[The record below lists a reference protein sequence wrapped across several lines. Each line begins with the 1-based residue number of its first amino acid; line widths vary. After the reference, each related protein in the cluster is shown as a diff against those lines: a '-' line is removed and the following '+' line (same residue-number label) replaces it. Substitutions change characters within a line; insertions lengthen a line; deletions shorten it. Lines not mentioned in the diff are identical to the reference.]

1 MHTRPFF
8 SANSCAGILRQL
20 CAATLL
26 AVATAAC
33 GATLRPALP
42 PAVPASAPNPAQ
54 WEADIAQFEAA
65 DRISQPVPGGVVFVG
80 SSSIRMWPNLQADF
94 PGVSVLQRGFG
105 GSELA
110 DAVYFAPRIVLKY
123 RPRLIVLYAGDND
136 IANGKSPQT
145 VFADYTNFVSL
156 VKRSLPETRIA
167 FISIK
172 PSASRWQLVDKM
184 REANALIRN
193 YIARDPRQIYVDV
206 FTPMLGPNGLPR
218 DELFLEDKLHM
229 TPAGYAIW
237 RNLLTPIVQSP

>member
-1 MHTRPFF
+1 MISRFRGVF
-8 SANSCAGILRQL
+8 VVSLVVVGCRSAGL
-20 CAATLL
+20 
-26 AVATAAC
+26 
-33 GATLRPALP
+33 G
-42 PAVPASAPNPAQ
+42 PAVPPVLPAPSSNPAQ
-54 WEADIAQFEAA
+54 WEGEIAQFEAA
-65 DRISQPVPGGVVFVG
+65 DLANVPAPGGVVFVG
-80 SSSIRMWPNLQADF
+80 SSSIRMWPDLHADF
-94 PGVSVLQRGFG
+94 PGVNVLQRGFG

-145 VFADYTNFVSL
+145 VFRDYTNFVSL
-156 VKRSLPETRIA
+156 VRRHLPDTRIA

-172 PSASRWQLVDKM
+172 PSGSRWALVDKM
-184 REANALIRN
+184 REANALIRD
-193 YIARDPRQIYVDV
+193 YIARDPRQVYVDV

-237 RNLLTPIVQSP
+237 RNLLTPIVQTP

>member
-1 MHTRPFF
+1 MKSPFYAF
-8 SANSCAGILRQL
+8 
-20 CAATLL
+20 L
-26 AVATAAC
+26 AVSF
-33 GATLRPALP
+33 ALGGCRGGGFS
-42 PAVPASAPNPAQ
+42 PAVPPVVQAPSQNSAQ
-54 WEADIAQFEAA
+54 WESEIAQFEAA
-65 DRISQPVPGGVVFVG
+65 DRINPPAPGGVVFVG

-94 PGVSVLQRGFG
+94 PGVNVLQRGFG

-136 IANGKSPQT
+136 IANGKSPQA
-145 VFADYTNFVSL
+145 VFRDYTNFVSL
-156 VKRSLPETRIA
+156 VKRDLPETRIA

-172 PSASRWQLVDKM
+172 PSASRWGLVDKM
-184 REANALIRN
+184 RDANALIRD
-193 YIARDPRQIYVDV
+193 YIAKDPRQTYVDV
-206 FTPMLGPNGLPR
+206 FTPMLGANGSPR